1 MALPKPPREPPG
13 APRPPAW
20 GAARKA
26 WLPALALGLAAGL
39 AAGLARWWLGPPVGL
54 AVAAAVVGARL
65 LALRRAAPRP
75 AQGAVPEIRPR
86 PKPSV
91 KEELGRRGGHVTLNR
106 EVVRSKPELRI
117 ANFLF
122 KRGVRYLYEPQ
133 LEGATPDFYL
143 PDSNVVIEHWGMEH
157 SRYRRRR
164 AEKTAL
170 YRSRGYVVVET
181 EKIDVPRLERVLE
194 ARLLKADPD
203 VFRRGRAPPP

>member
-1 MALPKPPREPPG
+1 MALPKPPRERSKPVP
-13 APRPPAW
+13 APTL
-20 GAARKA
+20 GEAARRSA
-26 WLPALALGLAAGL
+26 WSAIGVGLAVGLALGWLRWWLAPLGLAAGV
-39 AAGLARWWLGPPVGL
+39 AVVLARH
-54 AVAAAVVGARL
+54 AS
-65 LALRRAAPRP
+65 LRRATPRRRE
-75 AQGAVPEIRPR
+75 GAVPEFRPR

-91 KEELGRRGGHVTLNR
+91 REELGKRGGHVTLNR

-133 LEGATPDFYL
+133 LDGATPDFYL
-143 PDSNVVIEHWGMEH
+143 PDSNVVIEHWGMVH

-181 EKIDVPRLERVLE
+181 EKIDVPRLERVLAE
-194 ARLLKADPD
+194 RLLRADPD
-203 VFRRGRAPPP
+203 VFTRQGLR